1 MRSLQLRVE
10 ELSRGLMA
18 DAAPHRE
25 RKAVLSSAPC
35 DSDRA
40 RGNGMELC
48 QERGRLGVSKRFF
61 TGRWWAWNGLP
72 RAVGTAPRATFQ
84 GAFGQRSQIVGVD
97 FGWPV
102 WSWGLDWIVLVGAF
116 QLGMFCHSLVMIL
129 SR

>member
-40 RGNGMELC
+40 RWNGMELSGEGQLGVRDRVC
-48 QERGRLGVSKRFF
+48 TRGR
-61 TGRWWAWNGLP
+61 WPWNGLP
-72 RAVGTAPRATFQ
+72 RAVDMALSARVQGTL
-84 GAFGQRSQIVGVD
+84 GHRSQ
-97 FGWPV
+97 
-102 WSWGLDWIVLVGAF
+102 
-116 QLGMFCHSLVMIL
+116 M
-129 SR
+129 